1 MNRTLVCGVLLERKG
16 GRSCGGKPQCFCRSV
31 VLYFKCPLS
40 IGLMSNFRHPPYP
53 FPSGLGARGDKKTG
67 RFTYVWNGPVPC
79 SPRAEDGGRIT
90 HLIALISLLG
100 GSVLALVESAYGN
113 RFATGEG
120 PLVRYCMRGST
131 ST

>member
-16 GRSCGGKPQCFCRSV
+16 GRSCGGKPQWFCRSV

-53 FPSGLGARGDKKTG
+53 FPSGLGRGSRG
-67 RFTYVWNGPVPC
+67 Q
-79 SPRAEDGGRIT
+79 EDGPFHICVEWSRPLFPSGRGRGRIT

-100 GSVLALVESAYGN
+100 GSALALVESAYGN
-113 RFATGEG
+113 RFATGE
-120 PLVRYCMRGST
+120 
-131 ST
+131 